1 MKPGPVLALGVAAGL
16 LACGEGPSNPARRI
30 MAVVTSRDSV
40 YLDVADTVV
49 DRAEARDVNG
59 DAIPDAAVT
68 WRSLDGAV
76 AGVTVSGATARI
88 FARAHGVTGV
98 VATSDDRADTTAVTV
113 LPPIIATTLP
123 SHREPA
129 GPRAKTSAM
138 PFSPRPP
145 HGLGSGSNPA

>member
-1 MKPGPVLALGVAAGL
+1 RGSA
-16 LACGEGPSNPARRI
+16 
-30 MAVVTSRDSV
+30 
-40 YLDVADTVV
+40 YLVVADTVV

-113 LPPIIATTLP
+113 LPPIIATTLA
-123 SHREPA
+123 SHLDTA
-129 GPRAKTSAM
+129 WALGDTFAIAVSSQSASGPRFGQYTRSEERRVGKE
-138 PFSPRPP
+138 
-145 HGLGSGSNPA
+145 